1 VTGPFV
7 MKIAVISDTHLPRGT
22 RALPADCI
30 ERLRAA
36 DLILHGGDIV
46 GEGFLGELLALGPP
60 VEAVYGNMDEPAL
73 KALLPKERI
82 VEAGEARIGMVHIP
96 GPRAGRQARLLA
108 RFPGCDAIV
117 YGHTHVPEA
126 ERHNGVWILN
136 PGSPTERRSAPVRTM
151 LELVVTAR
159 NLAPTLVSLGR

>member
-7 MKIAVISDTHLPRGT
+7 MQIAVISDTHLPRGT
-22 RALPADCI
+22 RALPAECI

-36 DLILHGGDIV
+36 DLILHGGDIA
-46 GEGFLGELLALGPP
+46 GAAFLEELLALGPP

-96 GPRAGRQARLLA
+96 GPRDGREARLLA

-117 YGHTHVPEA
+117 YGHTHVPEV
-126 ERHNGVWILN
+126 ERHDGVWILN
-136 PGSPTERRSAPVRTM
+136 PGSPTERRSAPARTM
-151 LELVVTAR
+151 LELVVTGR
-159 NLAPTLVSLGR
+159 NVAPTLVSLGA